1 MSKTQFFK
9 ILTVSATLIFSG
21 AQINSV
27 LAQDASPEH
36 ITAAK
41 SALDALVVT
50 NTFDSI
56 LPRAAEQIKANL
68 TLANPNFSDEI
79 SIAVD
84 EEAIKLASRRADLEN
99 EAANIYAKNF
109 SIEELNE
116 VAAFYNSETGKK
128 LLSVSP
134 AMGRELLRAAEI
146 WGAGITRDLNEAS
159 SKVLTEKLN
168 AKSE

>member
-9 ILTVSATLIFSG
+9 ILTISATLMFSG
-21 AQINSV
+21 AHINTAI
-27 LAQDASPEH
+27 AQDATPEH

-41 SALDALVVT
+41 TALDALVVT
-50 NTFDSI
+50 DSFDSI

-84 EEAIKLASRRADLEN
+84 DEAIKLASRRADLEN

-109 SIEELNE
+109 SIEELNAISE
-116 VAAFYNSETGKK
+116 FYNSETGKK
-128 LLSVSP
+128 LLKVSP
-134 AMGRELLRAAEI
+134 SMGRELLRAAEI

-159 SKVLTEKLN
+159 SKVLSEKLN

>member
-1 MSKTQFFK
+1 MSKTQFLK
-9 ILTVSATLIFSG
+9 VLTVSATLMFSG
-21 AQINSV
+21 AHIHNAA
-27 LAQDASPEH
+27 AQDASADH
-36 ITAAK
+36 IAAAKAAITA
-41 SALDALVVT
+41 LTVT
-50 NTFDSI
+50 KNFDSI
-56 LPRAAEQIKANL
+56 LLRSAEQIKANL

-109 SIEELNE
+109 TVEELNE
-116 VAAFYNSETGKK
+116 ITTFYNSATGKK
-128 LLSVSP
+128 LIQSTAGL
-134 AMGRELLRAAEI
+134 GRELVRAAEI

-168 AKSE
+168 NKSE

>member
-21 AQINSV
+21 AHINNTM
-27 LAQDASPEH
+27 AQDASPEH

-41 SALDALVVT
+41 AAIDALVVT
-50 NTFDSI
+50 NSFDSI
-56 LPRAAEQIKANL
+56 LPRAAERIKANL

-99 EAANIYAKNF
+99 EAANIYAKSF
-109 SIEELNE
+109 SAEELNE
-116 VAAFYNSETGKK
+116 IAAFYNSETGKK
-128 LLSVSP
+128 LLKVSP

-159 SKVLTEKLN
+159 SNVLLEKLN
-168 AKSE
+168 TKTE

>member
-9 ILTVSATLIFSG
+9 ILTISATLMFSG
-21 AQINSV
+21 AHVNTVI
-27 LAQDASPEH
+27 AQDATPEH

-41 SALDALVVT
+41 AALDALVVT
-50 NTFDSI
+50 DSFDSI

-79 SIAVD
+79 SIAVN

-116 VAAFYNSETGKK
+116 IATFYNSESGKK
-128 LLSVSP
+128 LLKVSP
-134 AMGRELLRAAEI
+134 GMGRELLRAAEI

-159 SKVLTEKLN
+159 SKVLSEKLN
-168 AKSE
+168 ANSE

>member
-9 ILTVSATLIFSG
+9 ILTISATLMFSG
-21 AQINSV
+21 AHVNNAI
-27 LAQDASPEH
+27 AQDATPEH

-41 SALDALVVT
+41 AALDALVVT
-50 NTFDSI
+50 DSFDSI

-68 TLANPNFSDEI
+68 TLANPNFSDDI

-84 EEAIKLASRRADLEN
+84 DEAIKLASRRADLEN

-109 SIEELNE
+109 SIEELNAISE
-116 VAAFYNSETGKK
+116 FYNSETGKK
-128 LLSVSP
+128 LLKVSP
-134 AMGRELLRAAEI
+134 GMGRELLRAAEI

-159 SKVLTEKLN
+159 SKVLSEKLN

>member
-9 ILTVSATLIFSG
+9 ILTISAALMFSG
-21 AQINSV
+21 AQVNNAI
-27 LAQDASPEH
+27 AQDATPEH

-41 SALDALVVT
+41 AALDALVVT
-50 NTFDSI
+50 DSFDSI

-68 TLANPNFSDEI
+68 TLANPNFSDDI

-84 EEAIKLASRRADLEN
+84 DEAIKLASRRADLEN

-109 SIEELNE
+109 SIEELNAISE
-116 VAAFYNSETGKK
+116 FYNSETGKK
-128 LLSVSP
+128 LLKVSP
-134 AMGRELLRAAEI
+134 GMGRELLRAAEI

-159 SKVLTEKLN
+159 SKVLSEKLN

>member
-9 ILTVSATLIFSG
+9 ILTISATLMFSG
-21 AQINSV
+21 AHVHNAI
-27 LAQDASPEH
+27 AQDATAEH

-41 SALDALVVT
+41 AALDALVVT
-50 NTFDSI
+50 DSFDSI

-68 TLANPNFSDEI
+68 TLANPNFSDDI

-84 EEAIKLASRRADLEN
+84 DEAIKLASRRADLEN

-109 SIEELNE
+109 SIEELN
-116 VAAFYNSETGKK
+116 AIATFYNSETGKK
-128 LLSVSP
+128 LLKASP

-159 SKVLTEKLN
+159 SKVLSEKLN

>member
-9 ILTVSATLIFSG
+9 ILTISATLMFSG
-21 AQINSV
+21 AHVHNAI
-27 LAQDASPEH
+27 AQDATAEH

-41 SALDALVVT
+41 AALDALVVT
-50 NTFDSI
+50 DSFDSI

-68 TLANPNFSDEI
+68 TLANPNFSDDI

-84 EEAIKLASRRADLEN
+84 DEAIKLASRRADLEN

-109 SIEELNE
+109 SIEELN
-116 VAAFYNSETGKK
+116 AIATFYNSETGKK
-128 LLSVSP
+128 LLKVSP

-159 SKVLTEKLN
+159 SKVLSEKLN

>member
-1 MSKTQFFK
+1 MSKTHFFK
-9 ILTVSATLIFSG
+9 ILTISATLIFSG
-21 AQINSV
+21 AHINNAM
-27 LAQDASPEH
+27 AQDASPEH
-36 ITAAK
+36 VTAAK
-41 SALDALVVT
+41 AALDALVVT

-134 AMGRELLRAAEI
+134 GMGRELLRAAEI

-159 SKVLTEKLN
+159 SKVLTEQLN